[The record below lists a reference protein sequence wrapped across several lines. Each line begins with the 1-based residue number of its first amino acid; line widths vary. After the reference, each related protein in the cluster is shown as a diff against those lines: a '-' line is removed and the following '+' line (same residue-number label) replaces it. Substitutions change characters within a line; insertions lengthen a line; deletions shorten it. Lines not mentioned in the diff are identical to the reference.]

1 MPLIRRERDH
11 HRLCPSLEGEGAV
24 VSVALGV
31 VASELAAALA
41 VAGGVLCGVAAAVSL
56 EVTVFVAVAVVAS
69 GAVAV
74 GTLVMLTEGVD
85 GCEGDG
91 R

>member
-1 MPLIRRERDH
+1 ML
-11 HRLCPSLEGEGAV
+11 
-24 VSVALGV
+24 VALGV
-31 VASELAAALA
+31 VASEVAAELD
-41 VAGGVLCGVAAAVSL
+41 VAGGVLCGVAVAVSF
-56 EVTVFVAVAVVAS
+56 EVTVVVAVAVAVVAS

-74 GTLVMLTEGVD
+74 GTLVTLMDGVD

>member
-24 VSVALGV
+24 VLVALGV
-31 VASELAAALA
+31 VASEVAAALD
-41 VAGGVLCGVAAAVSL
+41 VASGVLCGVAVAVSL
-56 EVTVFVAVAVVAS
+56 EVTVVVAVAVVAP

-74 GTLVMLTEGVD
+74 GTLVTLMDGVD